1 MTVTQGERN
10 AMTARLRV
18 SEAAQLAGVSPS
30 TLRAWEA
37 SGLIKPSRT
46 GRYRWF
52 GPRDVKDLQEIASL
66 RARGFNVAAI
76 RSMRQGDDR
85 APARPSGRPP
95 AGTRPAGTRHAA
107 TQHAG
112 SQRTDSQRPGS
123 QRAGQRPSDA
133 PEQPAATA
141 EAGPSLGEMLRAAR
155 HRRGLSLREAS
166 ELAGLSVSHLSAI
179 ECGTRNASLAG
190 LQRLAVTLKIGV
202 SDLFG
207 DQQRPP
213 RRLVKATERPV
224 LDTGDR
230 RIRIESL
237 SVGAQLLEPHMYLAE
252 PGGGSQGAYHH
263 DGEETVYVLEGE
275 VEFWLNEVERHIVRA
290 GDCLTFPSTLA
301 HRWRNSGK
309 DRLAMLWVNTPITFL
324 PGPAG
329 GRASQDPAPAG
340 RHTGARPAAVSRYA
354 PLS

>member
-1 MTVTQGERN
+1 
-10 AMTARLRV
+10 MTARLRV

-30 TLRAWEA
+30 TLRAWES

-52 GPRDVKDLQEIASL
+52 SPGDVKDLQEIASL

-76 RSMRQGDDR
+76 RSMLHGGDR
-85 APARPSGRPP
+85 AGARPP
-95 AGTRPAGTRHAA
+95 AGTPATGTGG
-107 TQHAG
+107 Q
-112 SQRTDSQRPGS
+112 PGS
-123 QRAGQRPSDA
+123 T
-133 PEQPAATA
+133 PEQ
-141 EAGPSLGEMLRAAR
+141 SLGEMLRAAR
-155 HRRGLSLREAS
+155 HRRGLNLKDAS
-166 ELAGLSVSHLSAI
+166 EQAGLSVSHLSAI

-190 LQRLAVTLKIGV
+190 LQRLAVTLGIQV

-207 DQQRPP
+207 DKRRPP
-213 RRLVKATERPV
+213 RRLVKKTERPV
-224 LDTGDR
+224 LDTGDQ

-237 SVGAQLLEPHMYLAE
+237 SVGAQLLEPHLYLVE

-275 VEFWLNEVERHIVRA
+275 VEFWLNEVERHTVRA

-324 PGPAG
+324 SA
-329 GRASQDPAPAG
+329 RAP
-340 RHTGARPAAVSRYA
+340 RHTGESPAAVSR
-354 PLS
+354 

>member
-1 MTVTQGERN
+1 
-10 AMTARLRV
+10 MTARLRV

-30 TLRAWEA
+30 TLRAWES

-52 GPRDVKDLQEIASL
+52 SPGDVKDLQEIASL

-76 RSMRQGDDR
+76 RSMLRGDDR
-85 APARPSGRPP
+85 APTGP
-95 AGTRPAGTRHAA
+95 
-107 TQHAG
+107 
-112 SQRTDSQRPGS
+112 
-123 QRAGQRPSDA
+123 
-133 PEQPAATA
+133 
-141 EAGPSLGEMLRAAR
+141 GPSLGEMLRAAR

-166 ELAGLSVSHLSAI
+166 EQAGLSVSHLSAI

-190 LQRLAVTLKIGV
+190 LQRLAVALSIQV

-237 SVGAQLLEPHMYLAE
+237 SVGAKLLEPHMYLVE

-275 VEFWLNEVERHIVRA
+275 VEFWLNEVERHTVRA

-301 HRWRNSGK
+301 HRWRNSGQ

-324 PGPAG
+324 SAREP
-329 GRASQDPAPAG
+329 RY
-340 RHTGARPAAVSRYA
+340 TGESPAAVSR
-354 PLS
+354 